1 MENILSSLNILAET
15 WLTFGSASYHIDL
28 NYTLLGGLGLL
39 LPCICYL
46 TVKLVLQSLWRKK
59 HTRKAS
65 HSAEDLGVSLGSGG
79 LDILGGEAKPG
90 SPTCSFYPCV
100 NSCRRKPRKPG
111 RLLKVMEL
119 AREQRREGNC
129 RQPSKGDSFMPLLV
143 PLPTYPMVPRDP
155 MHPVLSLER
164 PLGELDDAF
173 HREPRHPDPLF
184 SECPRGA
191 SKVSALL
198 SQATPEDGA
207 AAPSCLASRAPVA
220 EGLLVLSPQLTV
232 SQPGHPAPAIP
243 HGPLPSSPSIL
254 SPKHFAP
261 LENLLFP
268 TPLGDFLKPE
278 PTPPSSPEFPPD
290 PTRPY
295 TLASLPLPTKEAQD
309 SEVVFPLEATRSLV
323 SRPSEVSVNVPITT
337 RTGYERQPAPDLS
350 KQRPAAGEPL
360 SSDLA
365 HPFNQPLSDPHASQV
380 PLRGDRL
387 ESGNF
392 LAPDSDALVRLKR
405 QDRKGGDFRTTSDQ
419 KSKESFIKSPHSLE
433 KRSSAEP
440 SANPQ
445 ALASNKSKHMY
456 QQVPHSKTSGDD
468 AESKPSQLFWG
479 PPSLHSE
486 ALHPTTPAESDR
498 SPTPIYFNSMAEASM
513 AITFPPAPLV
523 TESQP
528 QTWLQ
533 TQSRSDSQAD
543 SRTESQAQPQ
553 PHTPV
558 LVLTHSPQSQLKV
571 CGVQFHRTQEAQPL
585 GPSETQRLEYN
596 ILKKEQEKV
605 WGLPSVVQKSQDTFC
620 PPPPKPS
627 LVSRSFK
634 SQTPRPILL
643 GDFPLTNKLRKK
655 LEHHLRKRLIQ
666 HRWGLPQRINESLS
680 LMYPQ
685 SELMEPLEP
694 GRSRGLS
701 WISLF
706 KHRGSMEVYATVL
719 SGSGKSR
726 NSTSEGHP
734 LAGTEVK
741 TQTYSQDTGQEDH
754 PQSNLWEAP
763 RNRLA
768 SALKKDQERLVGSR
782 LDQLSSLSLVSQC
795 QKRIENALEKHVH
808 KKTQE
813 IRKGQMPSAVEKS
826 WLSINMPQPPPETTP
841 GQLKDLAP
849 LAGKEDAL
857 IKDQH
862 GLSLGQS
869 KEKVLEE
876 HIKNFS
882 RRMTFG
888 LPQRVE
894 ESLESYMTQAEPSH
908 YFSQFHTHP
917 HTVAGV
923 DSGQSSRFL
932 QKHPSGDGMWT
943 MNAVPTRGARLSAS
957 SPVSKIEPAS
967 EHKKGF
973 VDKDLSIAQSGREL
987 IQSRT
992 LSPVDKSSL
1001 QQSGSDN
1008 RQSPELPV
1016 RPDGPTD
1023 ETLASST
1030 KTRGPRGQRLSWKD
1044 DSMTEGSTELL
1055 KRQKHPGLHP
1065 QSPKILTVPQDTCSP
1080 GSHENPCQAM
1090 QGMSVP
1096 HNPETSDSKS
1106 RVSRGVV
1113 LPSERGLCIQA
1124 TGLHHVSS
1132 ASEEMTSKHQGSSSG
1147 DRTTSQVLRVYLP
1160 TVGVSVEPGH
1170 GPWFP
1175 QHVSGKCQSQAC
1187 PPAPKGVSPLPAE
1200 SGKLG
1205 GGDANLGTSQ
1215 TRGKRHSVQ
1224 ARAPKETHGHT
1235 SSLALS
1241 PKGQPPENQFTNQV
1255 KCFWQW
1261 MSPGRKHKGQE
1272 RSSSPSVK
1280 GKSLVKERCEFF
1292 GNIEAQSCVRDPGV
1306 ILRKQLG
1313 HRHGTVI
1320 PCPQATR
1327 PSLKGSEET
1336 WQAQE
1341 GPVKRHHSRGQA
1353 AHSQVQRV
1361 GSCSPGRGQT
1371 TPKRCGIA
1379 GKAEV
1384 VETSPIR
1391 ASQGTR
1397 VPPKS
1402 SL

>member
-1 MENILSSLNILAET
+1 MENILSSLNSLTET

-28 NYTLLGGLGLL
+28 NDTLLGGLGLL
-39 LPCICYL
+39 LLYVCYL
-46 TVKLVLQSLWRKK
+46 IVKLVLQSLWKK
-59 HTRKAS
+59 KYTQKLQEKAKETG
-65 HSAEDLGVSLGSGG
+65 A
-79 LDILGGEAKPG
+79 
-90 SPTCSFYPCV
+90 T
-100 NSCRRKPRKPG
+100 
-111 RLLKVMEL
+111 LK
-119 AREQRREGNC
+119 
-129 RQPSKGDSFMPLLV
+129 
-143 PLPTYPMVPRDP
+143 
-155 MHPVLSLER
+155 
-164 PLGELDDAF
+164 
-173 HREPRHPDPLF
+173 
-184 SECPRGA
+184 
-191 SKVSALL
+191 
-198 SQATPEDGA
+198 
-207 AAPSCLASRAPVA
+207 
-220 EGLLVLSPQLTV
+220 
-232 SQPGHPAPAIP
+232 
-243 HGPLPSSPSIL
+243 
-254 SPKHFAP
+254 
-261 LENLLFP
+261 ENLLSP
-268 TPLGDFLKPE
+268 TPLGDFLIPE
-278 PTPPSSPEFPPD
+278 PMPPLSPEFFPD
-290 PTRPY
+290 STPPY
-295 TLASLPLPTKEAQD
+295 TLASLTLPTEEAQD
-309 SEVVFPLEATRSLV
+309 SEVVFPPEATRSLV

-337 RTGYERQPAPDLS
+337 STGYERQPAPGPS
-350 KQRPAAGEPL
+350 QQRPAADEPL

-365 HPFNQPLSDPHASQV
+365 HSFNQPLPDPHTSQV
-380 PLRGDRL
+380 PLWGGHL

-405 QDRKGGDFRTTSDQ
+405 QNRKGGDFHTTSDP
-419 KSKESFIKSPHSLE
+419 ENNEGFIKSPHSLE

-445 ALASNKSKHMY
+445 ALSASHLASSKSKHMY
-456 QQVPHSKTSGDD
+456 QQVPQSKTSGDD

-486 ALHPTTPAESDR
+486 ALHPTTPAQSDH
-498 SPTPIYFNSMAEASM
+498 SPTPVYFNSMAEASM
-513 AITFPPAPLV
+513 AITLPTAPLV

-533 TQSRSDSQAD
+533 TQSRPHSQAGPH
-543 SRTESQAQPQ
+543 TESQAQPQ

-585 GPSETQRLEYN
+585 GPSETQCLEYN

-634 SQTPRPILL
+634 SQTPRPIPL
-643 GDFPLTNKLRKK
+643 GDFPLTNELRKK

-666 HRWGLPQRINESLS
+666 HRWGLPHRINESLS

-685 SELMEPLEP
+685 SELMEPLES

-701 WISLF
+701 WISFF
-706 KHRGSMEVYATVL
+706 KHRGSMESYATVL

-726 NSTSEGHP
+726 NSTSESHP

-741 TQTYSQDTGQEDH
+741 AQTYSQDTGQEDH
-754 PQSNLWEAP
+754 LQNNFREAP
-763 RNRLA
+763 RNSLA
-768 SALKKDQERLVGSR
+768 SALKTDQERLAGSR
-782 LDQLSSLSLVSQC
+782 SDQLSSLSLVSQC
-795 QKRIENALEKHVH
+795 QKRIENALEEHFH

-813 IRKGQMPSAVEKS
+813 IHKGQMPSTVEKS
-826 WLSINMPQPPPETTP
+826 WRSINKPQPPPETTP
-841 GQLKDLAP
+841 GELKDLTP
-849 LAGKEDAL
+849 LAGEEDAL
-857 IKDQH
+857 IEHQH
-862 GLSLGQS
+862 GLLLNQS

-876 HIKNFS
+876 HIKTFG

-908 YFSQFHTHP
+908 YFSQFHIHP
-917 HTVAGV
+917 HTVAGM

-932 QKHPSGDGMWT
+932 QRHPSGDGMRT
-943 MNAVPTRGARLSAS
+943 MNAVPTRGTRLSAS
-957 SPVSKIEPAS
+957 SPVSKVEPAS
-967 EHKKGF
+967 EHKRGF
-973 VDKDLSIAQSGREL
+973 VDKDLSIAQSGREP
-987 IQSRT
+987 IQSWIP
-992 LSPVDKSSL
+992 SMVDKSSL
-1001 QQSGSDN
+1001 QQSGSN
-1008 RQSPELPV
+1008 RQSPELPM
-1016 RPDGPTD
+1016 RKDGPTD

-1030 KTRGPRGQRLSWKD
+1030 KTRGPQGQRRSWRD
-1044 DSMTEGSTELL
+1044 GSMTEGTTELL
-1055 KRQKHPGLHP
+1055 KGQKHPCLHP
-1065 QSPKILTVPQDTCSP
+1065 HSPKILTVPQDTCSP
-1080 GSHENPCQAM
+1080 GSHGNPCQAM

-1096 HNPETSDSKS
+1096 HNPETFDSKS

-1113 LPSERGLCIQA
+1113 LPSERGLHLQA
-1124 TGLHHVSS
+1124 TGVPHVSS
-1132 ASEEMTSKHQGSSSG
+1132 ASEETTSKCQDPSSG
-1147 DRTTSQVLRVYLP
+1147 NRTASQVLRVYLP
-1160 TVGVSVEPGH
+1160 TVGVSMEPGH

-1175 QHVSGKCQSQAC
+1175 PHASGKCRSQAC
-1187 PPAPKGVSPLPAE
+1187 SPAAKGVSPPAAE
-1200 SGKLG
+1200 SGKFG
-1205 GGDANLGTSQ
+1205 GGDASLGSSQ

-1241 PKGQPPENQFTNQV
+1241 PKGQPPENQFTNPV

-1272 RSSSPSVK
+1272 KSLTKGSSSSPSGK
-1280 GKSLVKERCEFF
+1280 SKSLVKERCEFF
-1292 GNIEAQSCVRDPGV
+1292 GNIEAQSCMRDPGV
-1306 ILRKQLG
+1306 IPRKQLE

-1320 PCPQATR
+1320 PCPQATG

-1336 WQAQE
+1336 RQAQA
-1341 GPVKRHHSRGQA
+1341 GPVKRHHSRSQA
-1353 AHSQVQRV
+1353 PHSQVQRV
-1361 GSCSPGRGQT
+1361 GSCNPERGQI

-1402 SL
+1402 TL

>member
-1 MENILSSLNILAET
+1 MENILSSLNSLAET

-28 NYTLLGGLGLL
+28 NDTLLDGLELL
-39 LPCICYL
+39 LLYVCYL
-46 TVKLVLQSLWRKK
+46 IVKLVLQSLWRKK
-59 HTRKAS
+59 YTQKVRK
-65 HSAEDLGVSLGSGG
+65 EGR
-79 LDILGGEAKPG
+79 GEERRLQEKAKETG
-90 SPTCSFYPCV
+90 AA
-100 NSCRRKPRKPG
+100 
-111 RLLKVMEL
+111 L
-119 AREQRREGNC
+119 
-129 RQPSKGDSFMPLLV
+129 KGDG
-143 PLPTYPMVPRDP
+143 THQRAE
-155 MHPVLSLER
+155 ER
-164 PLGELDDAF
+164 GELQTTQQSPSGELDDAL
-173 HREPRHPDPLF
+173 HRGPRHPDSLF
-184 SECPRGA
+184 SECPRST
-191 SKVSALL
+191 SKVSSLL
-198 SQATPEDGA
+198 SQATPEDGI
-207 AAPSCLASRAPVA
+207 AAPSCLASTVPVT
-220 EGLLVLSPQLTV
+220 EGSLVLSK
-232 SQPGHPAPAIP
+232 PGRPAPAIP
-243 HGPLPSSPSIL
+243 PSPSSL
-254 SPKHFAP
+254 SPFAP
-261 LENLLFP
+261 LENLLSP
-268 TPLGDFLKPE
+268 TLLGDFLIPE
-278 PTPPSSPEFPPD
+278 PTPPLSPECFPDSTP
-290 PTRPY
+290 PY
-295 TLASLPLPTKEAQD
+295 TLASLTLPTEEAQD

-337 RTGYERQPAPDLS
+337 GTGYERQPAPDPS
-350 KQRPAAGEPL
+350 QQRPAADELL

-365 HPFNQPLSDPHASQV
+365 HSFNQPLPDPYASQV
-380 PLRGDRL
+380 PLWGGHL

-405 QDRKGGDFRTTSDQ
+405 QDRKGGDFHTTSDP
-419 KSKESFIKSPHSLE
+419 ENNEGFIKSPHSLE

-440 SANPQ
+440 SVNPQ
-445 ALASNKSKHMY
+445 ALPASHLASSKSKHMY
-456 QQVPHSKTSGDD
+456 QQVPQSKTSGDD

-486 ALHPTTPAESDR
+486 ALHPTTPAESDH
-498 SPTPIYFNSMAEASM
+498 SPTPVYFNSMAEASI
-513 AITFPPAPLV
+513 AITLPTAPLV

-533 TQSRSDSQAD
+533 TQSRSHSQAD
-543 SRTESQAQPQ
+543 PRTESQVQPQ
-553 PHTPV
+553 PDTPI

-643 GDFPLTNKLRKK
+643 GDFPLTNELRKK

-666 HRWGLPQRINESLS
+666 HRWGLPHRINESVS

-685 SELMEPLEP
+685 SELMEPLES
-694 GRSRGLS
+694 GRNHGLS

-706 KHRGSMEVYATVL
+706 KHRGSMESYATVL
-719 SGSGKSR
+719 SGSGKSC
-726 NSTSEGHP
+726 NSTSESHP
-734 LAGTEVK
+734 LAGTKVK
-741 TQTYSQDTGQEDH
+741 AQTYSQDTDQEDH
-754 PQSNLWEAP
+754 LQNNFREAP
-763 RNRLA
+763 RNSLA
-768 SALKKDQERLVGSR
+768 SALKTDQECLAGSQS
-782 LDQLSSLSLVSQC
+782 DQLSSLSLVSQC
-795 QKRIENALEKHVH
+795 QKRIENALEEHFH
-808 KKTQE
+808 KKAQE
-813 IRKGQMPSAVEKS
+813 IRKGQMPSTVEKS
-826 WLSINMPQPPPETTP
+826 WRSINKPQPPPETTP

-849 LAGKEDAL
+849 LAGEEDAL
-857 IKDQH
+857 IEHQH
-862 GLSLGQS
+862 GLLLNQS

-876 HIKNFS
+876 HIKTFS

-908 YFSQFHTHP
+908 YFSQFHIHP
-917 HTVAGV
+917 NTVAGM

-932 QKHPSGDGMWT
+932 QRHPSGDGMRT
-943 MNAVPTRGARLSAS
+943 MNVVPTRGTRLSAS

-973 VDKDLSIAQSGREL
+973 VDKHLSIAQSDREP
-987 IQSRT
+987 IQSWIPST
-992 LSPVDKSSL
+992 VDKSSL
-1001 QQSGSDN
+1001 QQSRSN

-1030 KTRGPRGQRLSWKD
+1030 KTRGPQGQRRSWRD
-1044 DSMTEGSTELL
+1044 GSMTEGTTELL
-1055 KRQKHPGLHP
+1055 KGQKHPGLHP
-1065 QSPKILTVPQDTCSP
+1065 QSPKILTVPQDTCFP
-1080 GSHENPCQAM
+1080 GSHGNPCQAM

-1096 HNPETSDSKS
+1096 HNPETFDSKS
-1106 RVSRGVV
+1106 RVSRGEV
-1113 LPSERGLCIQA
+1113 LPSERGLHIQA
-1124 TGLHHVSS
+1124 MGVPHMSS
-1132 ASEEMTSKHQGSSSG
+1132 ASEEMTSKHQGPSSG
-1147 DRTTSQVLRVYLP
+1147 DRTASQVLQVYLP
-1160 TVGVSVEPGH
+1160 TVGVSMEPGQ

-1175 QHVSGKCQSQAC
+1175 PHASGKCQSQAC
-1187 PPAPKGVSPLPAE
+1187 SPAAKGVSPPAAE
-1200 SGKLG
+1200 SGKFG
-1205 GGDANLGTSQ
+1205 GGDASLGSSQ

-1224 ARAPKETHGHT
+1224 ARALKETHGHT

-1261 MSPGRKHKGQE
+1261 MSPGRKLKDQEKSLAKGS
-1272 RSSSPSVK
+1272 SSSPSGK

-1292 GNIEAQSCVRDPGV
+1292 GNTEAQSCVRDPGV

-1320 PCPQATR
+1320 PCPQATG

-1336 WQAQE
+1336 RQAQA
-1341 GPVKRHHSRGQA
+1341 GPVKRHHSRSQA

-1361 GSCSPGRGQT
+1361 GSCSPERGQT

-1402 SL
+1402 TL